1 MTLHLLWAV
10 VVLLP
15 LLCATVLAATRPDGG
30 RTSAW
35 LHRWSVRL
43 AQLALLPALA
53 LTLLPPDDQGTVAAV
68 EVPWLM
74 LGATVALDPAGR
86 ALLLVAVVLYGSA
99 LTAVS
104 WRHTRRAAE
113 LEAFLLVSFVGNLG
127 VYAATDAV
135 TFYLAFAVMSFAAAG
150 LVLHERTAVAH
161 RAARVYLTLTV
172 ASEAAVL
179 GALIL
184 TVGAGGMALADA
196 PAAVAASP
204 HTPAIV
210 GLLVVGFGVKAG
222 LVPLHLWLPLAHPAA
237 PPAASAVLSGA
248 MVKAG
253 LIGWLRFLPLGE
265 VELRT
270 WGMVVVLL
278 ALAGALG
285 AAVVGVGQRDPKVV
299 LAYSTV
305 SQTGY
310 LSAVVGIS
318 LVQPALAPA
327 AMASAVVYAVHHG
340 LAKGALFL
348 GVPVWKHHRT
358 NRSRWVVV
366 GGLTA
371 ASLAVVGAPF
381 TSGALGKYATKTAVE
396 GAALWGLD
404 LVQVLPL
411 VATGSTLLLVRFT
424 WLLLHTEPDPL
435 PVQSDPE
442 LPAWL
447 VIVLA
452 SLVVPRAVT
461 EAWVPVTGVPQL
473 DPVTLWDA
481 AWPILLGLVPAALV
495 WWRARSGTGG
505 RHERDRAVRA
515 VPAGDLVVPAERV
528 VALTGQGLGRAG
540 SGLGT
545 ARDRGL
551 ERLSSGWADWRDRA
565 AGPLGS
571 LTRSVESYRGSGVLV
586 LVLLGLVVL
595 VQVVGR

>member
-1 MTLHLLWAV
+1 MTPHLLWASA
-10 VVLLP
+10 VLLP
-15 LLCATVLAATRPDGG
+15 LLLAAVLVATRPTGDPPP
-30 RTSAW
+30 SW

-53 LTLLPPDDQGTVAAV
+53 LTLLPPDELGTVAAL
-68 EVPWLM
+68 EVPWL
-74 LGATVALDPAGR
+74 LLSTTVALDPAGR
-86 ALLLVAVVLYGSA
+86 ALLLVAVVLYAAA

-104 WRHTRRAAE
+104 WRHTLRAAE

-127 VYAATDAV
+127 VYAATDAA

-150 LVLHERTAVAH
+150 LVLHERTAVAY

-172 ASEAAVL
+172 ISEAAVL

-184 TVGAGGMALADA
+184 TVGAGGLDLADA

-204 HTPAIV
+204 HTSLIV
-210 GLLVVGFGVKAG
+210 ALLVVGFGVKAG
-222 LVPLHLWLPLAHPAA
+222 LVPLHLWLPLAHPVA

-253 LIGWLRFLPLGE
+253 LVGWLRFLPLGE
-265 VELRT
+265 VELRA

-278 ALAGALG
+278 ALVGALG

-305 SQTGY
+305 SQMGY

-318 LVQPALAPA
+318 LVQPVLAPA
-327 AMASAVVYAVHHG
+327 AVASAVVYAVHHG

-358 NRSRWVVV
+358 DRSRWVVV
-366 GGLTA
+366 AGLA
-371 ASLAVVGAPF
+371 VAGLAVVGAPF

-396 GAALWGLD
+396 GATLWGLD
-404 LVQVLPL
+404 LVQVLPF

-424 WLLLHTEPDPL
+424 WLMWHTEPDPL
-435 PVQSDPE
+435 PVGSDPE

-452 SLVVPRAVT
+452 ALVLPWWVT
-461 EAWVPVTGVPQL
+461 ETWVPVTGVPEL
-473 DPVTLWDA
+473 DPITLWDA
-481 AWPILLGLVPAALV
+481 TWPILLGLVPAALV
-495 WWRARSGTGG
+495 WWRARSGAGG
-505 RHERDRAVRA
+505 GWHERTSI
-515 VPAGDLVVPAERV
+515 PAGDLVVPAEHV
-528 VALTGQGLGRAG
+528 VALAGDGLGRTG
-540 SGLGT
+540 RDLGA
-545 ARDRGL
+545 ARERGL
-551 ERLSSGWADWRDRA
+551 ERLSSGWASWRERA
-565 AGPLGS
+565 GEPLGS
-571 LTRSVESYRGSGVLV
+571 LTRSLESYRGSGLLV
-586 LVLLGLVVL
+586 LALLLLVVL
-595 VQVVGR
+595 VQVVGS

>member
-1 MTLHLLWAV
+1 MTLFSLWASA
-10 VVLLP
+10 VLLP
-15 LLCATVLAATRPDGG
+15 LLLAAVLVATRPVGDQPP
-30 RTSAW
+30 SW

-53 LTLLPPDDQGTVAAV
+53 LTLLPPDELGTVAAL
-68 EVPWLM
+68 EVPWLL
-74 LGATVALDPAGR
+74 LGSTVALDPLGR
-86 ALLLVAVVLYGSA
+86 ALLLVAVVLYAAA

-113 LEAFLLVSFVGNLG
+113 LEAFLLVSFLGNLG

-150 LVLHERTAVAH
+150 LVLHERTPGAY

-172 ASEAAVL
+172 ISEAAVL

-184 TVGAGGMALADA
+184 TVGAGGLDLGDA

-204 HTPAIV
+204 HTSLIV

-253 LIGWLRFLPLGE
+253 LVGWLRFLPLGE
-265 VELRT
+265 VELRA
-270 WGMVVVLL
+270 WGIVVVLL

-305 SQTGY
+305 SQMGY

-318 LVQPALAPA
+318 LVQPTLAPA
-327 AMASAVVYAVHHG
+327 AAASAVVYAVHHG

-358 NRSRWVVV
+358 DRSRWMVV
-366 GGLTA
+366 GGLA
-371 ASLAVVGAPF
+371 VAGLAVVGAPF

-396 GAALWGLD
+396 GAPLWGLD
-404 LVQVLPL
+404 LVQVLPF
-411 VATGSTLLLVRFT
+411 VATGSTVLLVRFT

-435 PVQSDPE
+435 PVGSDPA

-452 SLVVPRAVT
+452 SLVLPWWVT
-461 EAWVPVTGVPQL
+461 ETWVPVTGVPQL
-473 DPVTLWDA
+473 DPITLWDA
-481 AWPILLGLVPAALV
+481 TWPVLLGLVPAALV
-495 WWRARSGTGG
+495 WWLTRSGTGG
-505 RHERDRAVRA
+505 WHERTGS

-528 VALTGQGLGRAG
+528 IAFAGGGLGRTGRAMG
-540 SGLGT
+540 ATRERS
-545 ARDRGL
+545 L
-551 ERLSSGWADWRDRA
+551 ERIGAGWAGWRERA
-565 AGPLGS
+565 GGPLSS
-571 LTRSVESYRGSGVLV
+571 LTRSLESYRGSGVLV
-586 LVLLGLVVL
+586 LALLVLVVL
-595 VQVVGR
+595 VQAVGA